1 MDENFLI
8 DKPKRFFYFGSMIK
22 RILLIGFIC
31 AQLLNCDTKKNQYPE
46 QFKVQ
51 LLCYVGAICPTQR
64 GVKYGILGDSWT
76 DLALGVPLIES
87 LRVQLEKN
95 YNYKMVGSTLAGQ
108 TLSTIYQTGT
118 YTRVIDEAG
127 PDIKYMLL
135 SLGGNDI
142 QGNPAKYVGRFAAE
156 KQERFSLLQSN
167 LLNMIRMGNTY
178 KVQKYGGAPLLWIIH
193 GYDFPNP
200 DVPSRPESTGC
211 RSTLRTA
218 GFTDAE
224 ITALV
229 VDGLSD
235 YNNLLRDITTR
246 EPQLR
251 YIDLRATLG
260 GPPSSAA
267 GNMWDCIHPN
277 TGGFNLLAKKYV
289 SALEGYTNYE
299 K

>member
-1 MDENFLI
+1 
-8 DKPKRFFYFGSMIK
+8 MIK
-22 RILLIGFIC
+22 RILLLGFLVSFFI
-31 AQLLNCDTKKNQYPE
+31 NCDTKKNQYPE
-46 QFKVQ
+46 QFRSQ

-76 DLALGVPLIES
+76 DLVLGVPLIET
-87 LRVQLEKN
+87 LRVQLEKH
-95 YNYKMVGSTLAGQ
+95 YNYKMVGSTLGGQ
-108 TLSTIYQTGT
+108 TMTTIYQTGT
-118 YTRVIDEAG
+118 HTRVIDEAG

-142 QGNPAKYVGRFAAE
+142 QGNPGRYVGRFATE
-156 KQERFSLLQSN
+156 KQERFNLVQTT
-167 LLNMIRMGNTY
+167 LLNMIRTGNAY

-200 DVPSRPESTGC
+200 DVPSSPGSTGC
-211 RSTLRTA
+211 RPTLKSV

-224 ITALV
+224 VTALV
-229 VDGLSD
+229 VDGLAD
-235 YNNLLRDITTR
+235 YNNMLRDITTR

-260 GPPSSAA
+260 GPPASSA

-277 TGGFNLLAKKYV
+277 TGGFNLIAKKYV
-289 SALEGYTNYE
+289 NALEGYTNYE

>member
-1 MDENFLI
+1 
-8 DKPKRFFYFGSMIK
+8 MIK
-22 RILLIGFIC
+22 RILLLGFVSVF
-31 AQLLNCDTKKNQYPE
+31 LGNCDTKKNQYPE
-46 QFKVQ
+46 QFKAQ
-51 LLCYVGAICPTQR
+51 LLCSVGVICPTQR

-108 TLSTIYQTGT
+108 TMATIYQTGMH
-118 YTRVIDEAG
+118 TRVIDEAG

-135 SLGGNDI
+135 SLGGNDV
-142 QGNPAKYVGRFAAE
+142 QGDPKKYVGRMAAE
-156 KQERFSLLQSN
+156 KQERFNLVQTT
-167 LLNMIRMGNTY
+167 LLNMIRTGNAY

-193 GYDFPNP
+193 GYDFSNP
-200 DVPSRPESTGC
+200 DVPSRPDSTGC
-211 RSTLRTA
+211 RPTMKAA
-218 GFTDAE
+218 GLTDTE
-224 ITALV
+224 ITSLV
-229 VDGLSD
+229 VDGLVD
-235 YNNLLRDITTR
+235 YNNMLRDITTR

-260 GPPSSAA
+260 GPPTSFA
-267 GNMWDCIHPN
+267 GNLWDCIHPN
-277 TGGFNLLAKKYV
+277 TGGFGLIAKKYV

>member
-1 MDENFLI
+1 M
-8 DKPKRFFYFGSMIK
+8 
-22 RILLIGFIC
+22 
-31 AQLLNCDTKKNQYPE
+31 NCDSKKHQMPQE
-46 QFKVQ
+46 VRAQF
-51 LLCYVGAICPTQR
+51 LCYVGAICPTQR

-108 TLSTIYQTGT
+108 TMATVYNTAIYTK
-118 YTRVIDEAG
+118 VIDDAG

-135 SLGGNDI
+135 SLGGNDL
-142 QGNPAKYVGRFAAE
+142 QGNPSAYVGRFAAE
-156 KQERFSLLQSN
+156 KQARFNAVQN
-167 LLNMIRMGNTY
+167 TLLNLIRSGNAY

-200 DVPSRPESTGC
+200 DVVSAAGSTGC
-211 RSTLRTA
+211 RSTLKSA
-218 GFTDAE
+218 GFTDADVNTLE
-224 ITALV
+224 

-235 YNNLLRDITTR
+235 YNNMLRNITTW

-251 YIDLRATLG
+251 YIDLRGTLG
-260 GPPSSAA
+260 GPPSLA

-277 TGGFNLLAKKYV
+277 TGGFSLIAKRYV
-289 SALEGYTNYE
+289 SVLEGFTSYE